1 MYNLLK
7 IENRYKKR
15 YIENT
20 RETSVETPG
29 VKLSA
34 VVIFTSYFR
43 HSLVRRGGKAIR
55 ISVTT

>member
-1 MYNLLK
+1 MFNLLQ

-15 YIENT
+15 YIENS

-34 VVIFTSYFR
+34 VVIFTSKA
-43 HSLVRRGGKAIR
+43 RRK
-55 ISVTT
+55 SN

>member
-1 MYNLLK
+1 MYDLLQ
-7 IENRYKKR
+7 IEDRHKKR

-34 VVIFTSYFR
+34 ALLYLQVLLYTR
-43 HSLVRRGGKAIR
+43 
-55 ISVTT
+55 